1 MTFVFRTAVSFVF
14 CLLLP
19 LTTAFAADDVPAA
32 PTGSVILTVSGKIGA
47 KNAEGTVQF
56 DIDMLRALPAETV
69 STSTIWTEGVHVF
82 TGVPLALL
90 LDELG
95 SSSSTLR
102 ALAINDYAIELPV
115 SELQDK
121 APILAYEMNGEPM
134 HRRDKGPLWIIYPYD
149 SSAEYQTS
157 LVYSRSVWQLDRLE
171 LVD

>member
-1 MTFVFRTAVSFVF
+1 MTLALRKALSVLI
-14 CLLLP
+14 CLMLP
-19 LTTAFAADDVPAA
+19 LTTANAADDAMVA
-32 PTGSVILTVSGKIGA
+32 PTGRVILTVSGKIGA
-47 KNAEGTVQF
+47 KNAGDTAQY
-56 DIDMLRALPAETV
+56 DIDMLRALPAHSV
-69 STSTIWTEGVHVF
+69 STTTIWTEGVHVF

-102 ALAINDYAIELPV
+102 ALAINDYAIEMPV
-115 SELQDK
+115 TDLQEQ
-121 APILAYEMNGEPM
+121 APILAYEMDGQTM

-149 SSAEYQTS
+149 SSPDYQTG